1 MNIRVLSSEELSNH
15 LHKTGGVKAK
25 AEGEYFWLDEYR
37 KILLDKLTL
46 NEQVDGISHN
56 KALALARTSKEFL
69 THVEG
74 QREAKE
80 NLHQSRVDY
89 AECDFE
95 IKRRLNL
102 SFSKNREWNAEKA
115 NI

>member
-1 MNIRVLSSEELSNH
+1 MNIRTLTSEELSH
-15 LHKTGGVKAK
+15 RLHTTGNVKAK
-25 AEGEYFWLDEYR
+25 SEAEYFWLDEYR

-46 NEQVDGISHN
+46 NEQDAGTAHN
-56 KALALARTSKEFL
+56 KALAIARTSKEFL
-69 THVEG
+69 THIEG

-80 NLHQSRVDY
+80 QLHQSRVDY

-102 SFSKNREWNAEKA
+102 SFAKNREWNAERG
-115 NI
+115 NT

>member
-1 MNIRVLSSEELSNH
+1 MNIRTLTSEELSHH
-15 LHKTGGVKAK
+15 LHATGSVKAK

-46 NEQVDGISHN
+46 NEQDAGTAHN
-56 KALALARTSKEFL
+56 KALALARTSRDFL

-80 NLHQSRVDY
+80 QLHAVTMP
-89 AECDFE
+89 
-95 IKRRLNL
+95 K
-102 SFSKNREWNAEKA
+102 SKCLRF
-115 NI
+115 

>member
-1 MNIRVLSSEELSNH
+1 MNIRTLTSEELSHH
-15 LHKTGGVKAK
+15 LHETGGRKAK
-25 AEGEYFWLDEYR
+25 AEAEYFWLDEYR

-46 NEQVDGISHN
+46 NEVDAGAAHN
-56 KALALARTSKEFL
+56 KSLALARTSKEFL
-69 THVEG
+69 LHVEG

-95 IKRRLNL
+95 IKRRLNQ
-102 SFSKNREWNAEKA
+102 SFSKNREWNAEKG
-115 NI
+115 NT